1 MLKCEKIC
9 LCHNGWKATLY
20 AASNV
25 GGRTLKSDMFDVIQE
40 DLAAFEPAL
49 EEAIVSE
56 TPLITDIGMHLISS
70 GGKRLRPALCRDL
83 LLHLE

>member
-1 MLKCEKIC
+1 MLKCEEIC
-9 LCHNGWKATLY
+9 LCHNGWKATLC

-25 GGRTLKSDMFDVIQE
+25 GGSTLRSDMFDVIQE

-56 TPLITDIGMHLISS
+56 TPLITDIGPWLWRSS
-70 GGKRLRPALCRDL
+70 SSTRHPSYTTT
-83 LLHLE
+83 

>member
-1 MLKCEKIC
+1 
-9 LCHNGWKATLY
+9 
-20 AASNV
+20 
-25 GGRTLKSDMFDVIQE
+25 MFDVIQE

-56 TPLITDIGMHLISS
+56 TPLITDIGMHLVSS